1 MFPYQKKA
9 KSTQLCPPC
18 LLRILK
24 YIRVRSRV
32 SALRQPGG
40 FSVKQGGF
48 SVREDSLSHRE
59 DSLSWEDS
67 LSNREDS
74 LSWEDSLMTVGQNAA
89 RMGCVKMTNFSGRPL

>member
-1 MFPYQKKA
+1 M
-9 KSTQLCPPC
+9 
-18 LLRILK
+18 
-24 YIRVRSRV
+24 RSRV

-74 LSWEDSLMTVGQNAA
+74 LSWEDSLMTVGQNASRTLYPSA
-89 RMGCVKMTNFSGRPL
+89 GSTLYKQFGYKNINVN